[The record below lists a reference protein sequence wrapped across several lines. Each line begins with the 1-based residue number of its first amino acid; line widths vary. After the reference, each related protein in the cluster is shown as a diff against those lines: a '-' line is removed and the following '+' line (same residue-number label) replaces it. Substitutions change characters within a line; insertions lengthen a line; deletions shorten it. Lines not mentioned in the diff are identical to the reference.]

1 MKSEVLAQRLFE
13 ETLGALDLF
22 SIYLGD
28 QLGYYRAMKD
38 GDWVTADSLA
48 TRTGTASR
56 YAEEWLSQQAV
67 RQLVEVQDERAEP
80 RRYRLPAEHVPVL
93 ADPDTVLTAL
103 AETTS
108 LARSARRLPDLV
120 TAFRTGRAVPS
131 MPWEPEGRAEPNRGS
146 YINLLGKQ
154 WLPAIPEIHQRLT
167 TASAPRIADIAC
179 GTGWTSIAMAQAYP
193 SVSVD
198 GIDLDSEAI
207 DEAKGYARERGLSQ
221 RVHFETGD
229 AASLAGRRY
238 DRVAII
244 QALHDMANPVQVLQA
259 VRKVLADNAFVLVVD
274 SRVEEEFSVPGTVQE
289 QFGYGISLLACLPEA
304 MGPGSAATGMVMRPG
319 TLRRY
324 AAEAG
329 FSGVRLL
336 TVESPTWN
344 FYQLTI

>member
-1 MKSEVLAQRLFE
+1 VKSEVLSQRLFE

-28 QLGYYRAMKD
+28 QLGYYRALKS
-38 GDWVTADSLA
+38 GDWLTADALA

-56 YAEEWLSQQAV
+56 YTEEWLSQQAV

-93 ADPDTVLTAL
+93 ADPDSVLTAL

-108 LARSARRLPDLV
+108 LARSARRLPNLV
-120 TAFRTGRAVPS
+120 TAFRTGQAVPP
-131 MPWEPEGRAEPNRGS
+131 MPWEPEGRPEPSRGS
-146 YINLLGKQ
+146 YLNLLGKQ
-154 WLPAIPEIHQRLT
+154 WLPAIPDIHQRLT
-167 TASAPRIADIAC
+167 TAPAPRIADIAC
-179 GTGWTSIAMAQAYP
+179 GTGWSSIAMAQAYP
-193 SVSVD
+193 SVTVD

-207 DEAKGYARERGLSQ
+207 DEAKGYAREHGLSQ

-229 AASLAGRRY
+229 AESLAGRRY
-238 DRVAII
+238 DLVTII
-244 QALHDMANPVQVLQA
+244 QALHDMAHPVQVLRA
-259 VRKVLADNAFVLVVD
+259 VRKVLADGASVLVVD
-274 SRVEEEFSVPGTVQE
+274 PKVEETFSVPGTVQE
-289 QFGYGISLLACLPEA
+289 QFAYGISLLECLPGS

-324 AAEAG
+324 AADAG

-336 TVESPTWN
+336 PIESPTRN
-344 FYQLTI
+344 FYQLTV